1 MNTSTYNITIKG
13 GVNGETF
20 SGSFVVNNMNG
31 NIIEF
36 YQDGNPSSILIP
48 ISVGKTTGINND
60 FQYTDPNTKE
70 LYSFTTVT
78 DGDFITPYSNVYL
91 PSWKSFPYNGV
102 LIKPTNWHSS
112 NGSKILL
119 SKLQHDQDLLIM
131 TNEGII
137 YVGDYRTVIDVEYTI
152 TPQLQCFNDN
162 TKILCLNNNLK
173 EVYLPIKDLKKGSMV
188 KTFKHGYRKIDSIG
202 KGSFR
207 NHPDKWDNCMYVL
220 PKNMNMI
227 DDLIL
232 TGGHSILVDNLT
244 EYETEE
250 QKKYWPDQEIPKI
263 DNKFLLLAAV
273 SNKFNKVQNENQ
285 FTFYHFCLENDGN
298 NKRRFGVWAN
308 GILVETPSKLEYM
321 KHRYSS

>member
-1 MNTSTYNITIKG
+1 
-13 GVNGETF
+13 
-20 SGSFVVNNMNG
+20 MNG

-36 YQDGNPSSILIP
+36 YEEDNTSSILIP
-48 ISVGKTTGINND
+48 ISVGKTTAINGINND

-70 LYSFTTVT
+70 RYSFTTVT

-102 LIKPTNWHSS
+102 LIKPTIWPPSS
-112 NGSKILL
+112 GRKVLL
-119 SKLQHDQDLLIM
+119 SKLFDPNLLNATTDGIM
-131 TNEGII
+131 
-137 YVGDYRTVIDVEYTI
+137 YMGDYSVGIDVEYTI

-188 KTFKHGYRKIDSIG
+188 KTFKHGYRRIDCIG
-202 KGSFR
+202 KGTFQ

-220 PKNMNMI
+220 PKNVNMT

-250 QKKYWPDQEIPKI
+250 QKKYWPNQEAPKI

-273 SNKFNKVQNENQ
+273 SNKFTKVQNENQ

-308 GILVETPSKLEYM
+308 GVLVETPSKLEYM